1 MSKWISLVDTGTPV
15 AARPEPSGV
24 ITLTV
29 LYDNYAYDEDLKTGW
44 GFACLVKGTEKTIL
58 SDTGGDG
65 AILLSNMNR
74 LGVNPTDVD
83 IVVLSHYHRDHT
95 GGLRAFLAQ
104 NHDVTVFV
112 PISFPE
118 RFVRGVAARGA
129 TFALVD
135 EPYKICEGAWTT
147 GQLGTRIREQALCI
161 STSNGLFV
169 LTGCAH
175 PGIVRVVEAAREL
188 SPSGVCGVMGG
199 FHMKEFSEK
208 KVMEIVEK
216 LRAMGV
222 TVAAP
227 CHCSGDLT
235 RRMMRQSFGGEYANM
250 GVGATIQLA
259 AGTRM

>member
-15 AARPEPSGV
+15 AAGPEPSGV

-44 GFACLVKGTEKTIL
+44 GFACLVKGMEKTIL
-58 SDTGGDG
+58 FDTGGDG

-112 PISFPE
+112 PMSFPE
-118 RFVRGVAARGA
+118 RFVRRVDARGA
-129 TFALVD
+129 TFTLVD
-135 EPYKICEGAWTT
+135 EPYRVCEGAWTT
-147 GQLGTRIREQALCI
+147 GQLGRGTREQALGI

-169 LTGCAH
+169 ITGCAH
-175 PGIVRVVEAAREL
+175 PGIVRVVEAARGL
-188 SPSGVCGVMGG
+188 SPSGVCGIMGG
-199 FHMKEFSEK
+199 FHMKGFSEK
-208 KVMEIVEK
+208 KVANVAEK
-216 LRAMGV
+216 IKAMGV
-222 TVAAP
+222 MVAAP

-235 RRMMRQSFGGEYANM
+235 RRMMREWFRGEYANM
-250 GVGATIQLA
+250 GVGAAIRLA
-259 AGTRM
+259 AGTCR